1 MPTRSVW
8 LLISVLV
15 PLLLQAACIVP
26 GPTPPPA
33 PTSAPA
39 PSPTPVLPPP
49 VTVDLQGK
57 TDASGVLLEEVVVAS
72 SDGRAQMTLKK
83 GTFVLDEQG
92 QPAKSISCI
101 PYVPAESRDGVVMGL
116 AYEFR
121 WFRGALEE
129 EAAKIN
135 PAAKIIIKYD
145 PPPANPW
152 IDPNRPDVAGWWA
165 EGEKWVK
172 RPLTQP
178 VDLTT
183 RTITTWQGKGCP
195 ILVVIFWYLNIVP
208 PVS

>member
-1 MPTRSVW
+1 M
-8 LLISVLV
+8 
-15 PLLLQAACIVP
+15 
-26 GPTPPPA
+26 
-33 PTSAPA
+33 
-39 PSPTPVLPPP
+39 PSPTLVLFPP
-49 VTVDLQGK
+49 VTVDLEGK

-83 GTFVLDEQG
+83 GTLVLDEQG
-92 QPAKSISCI
+92 QPAKSISCVL
-101 PYVPAESRDGVVMGL
+101 YVPAESRDGVVVGL

-121 WFRGALEE
+121 WFQGASEDFQGASEKEE
-129 EAAKIN
+129 PKID

-178 VDLTT
+178 LDLTT

-195 ILVVIFWYLNIVP
+195 ILVVIFWYLDIVP
-208 PVS
+208 PIS

>member
-15 PLLLQAACIVP
+15 ALLLQAACIVP
-26 GPTPPPA
+26 A
-33 PTSAPA
+33 PTLTPA

-49 VTVDLQGK
+49 VTVDLSGKIDGQGIL
-57 TDASGVLLEEVVVAS
+57 SEEVVVAS
-72 SDGRAQMTLKK
+72 CDGRAQMILKK

-101 PYVPAESRDGVVMGL
+101 PYVPAESREGVVVGL

-121 WFRGALEE
+121 WFRGALEKE
-129 EAAKIN
+129 EATIA
-135 PAAKIIIKYD
+135 PAAKVIIRYD
-145 PPPANPW
+145 PPPANQW